1 MIMSLNKNKI
11 FGYASLIL
19 ALIGMALILLGIYK
33 YQEYTIGFSVAG
45 AGFFAIAW
53 AFNALKGRI

>member
-1 MIMSLNKNKI
+1 MVMSLNKNKI

-19 ALIGMALILLGIYK
+19 ALIGTALILLGIYK
-33 YQEYTIGFSVAG
+33 YQEYTIGFSVAS